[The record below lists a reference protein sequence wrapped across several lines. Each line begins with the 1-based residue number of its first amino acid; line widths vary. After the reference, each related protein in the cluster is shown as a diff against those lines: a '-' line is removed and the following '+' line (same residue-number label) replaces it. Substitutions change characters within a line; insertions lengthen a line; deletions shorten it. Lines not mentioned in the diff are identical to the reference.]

1 MAKAP
6 GKSNARD
13 NILTRRQN
21 VRRRRKVAQAARGT
35 AETEWSVLPALRF
48 LQRAINLNSA
58 VGARQS
64 SVKFLMLNQKLCL
77 VSSAIDNPFG
87 EALWVNNRILTD

>member
-1 MAKAP
+1 MLNLDSVV
-6 GKSNARD
+6 GTGLNLSNLLM
-13 NILTRRQN
+13 NRQQQLLEGM
-21 VRRRRKVAQAARGT
+21 K
-35 AETEWSVLPALRF
+35 
-48 LQRAINLNSA
+48 ILNSA

-77 VSSAIDNPFG
+77 VSSTIDNPFG